1 MDALSVRNRGK
12 RAAPKRKGAEP
23 FNVGPSIGLA
33 STGKPGEFRL
43 NMNQIEA
50 IQQLY
55 TSSPA
60 IAAAR
65 SVLRGQLLGGGIVL
79 RRGGEDVTLKP
90 EFQRYLSSKWLGFA
104 GDVLD
109 SFLCWGL
116 CVVAYDEDLDL
127 KRQAQRVATK
137 GSKPEPVMAPMV
149 PPRECIEIAFRQTG
163 KMGYTRQ
170 YIVYNTAGPVHV
182 TKVDED
188 ARVFIR
194 QQPDAVGNVISPMAT
209 VFEMG
214 AQIQALNELALTAEI
229 TLARPRI
236 WTQERLKK
244 DGQQV
249 ETQNLFFD
257 SESRQIQTDLDNSEN
272 AEQTRSLAMQT
283 QLIQIINRLQQSK
296 TDNPNGF
303 DHIRGSF
310 SGKGVASGSTS
321 HVPPE
326 VAPSVF
332 NIPKNQ
338 EVAPSA
344 GMLPQARGDLE
355 QLSRLSIELFGS
367 AFGVPS
373 DLLFSGKFA
382 SKSTAQC
389 VPALATPPQH
399 TTRSHRLFPQAVAP
413 QLHGDVA
420 GQGHFG
426 GADGGVPRPVWRGG
440 GRHDA
445 RADHGAACG
454 VRRSASVVPGRP
466 LPGGGGGAERAA
478 RHRRDEG
485 PDRRRGQAGGQGA
498 RSVAPERAKHRR
510 RREDVEGS

>member
-12 RAAPKRKGAEP
+12 RVASKRKGAEP

-43 NMNQIEA
+43 NMNQMEA

-137 GSKPEPVMAPMV
+137 GAKPEPVLAPMV

-163 KMGYTRQ
+163 KMGYTRS
-170 YIVYNTAGPVHV
+170 YIVYNMAGPVHV
-182 TKVDED
+182 TKTDDD

-236 WTQERLKK
+236 WTQERVKK

-257 SESRQIQTDLDNSEN
+257 SESRQIQTDLDNDGN

-283 QLIQIINRLQQSK
+283 QLVALINRLQQSK

-303 DHIRGSF
+303 DHVRGSF

-332 NIPKNQ
+332 NVPK
-338 EVAPSA
+338 VSPSFTST
-344 GMLPQARGDLE
+344 LPT
-355 QLSRLSIELFGS
+355 
-367 AFGVPS
+367 PHN
-373 DLLFSGKFA
+373 FSP
-382 SKSTAQC
+382 
-389 VPALATPPQH
+389 VPAPPAES
-399 TTRSHRLFPQAVAP
+399 RSGAVCGHAP
-413 QLHGDVA
+413 A
-420 GQGHFG
+420 G
-426 GADGGVPRPVWRGG
+426 ARRP
-440 GRHDA
+440 
-445 RADHGAACG
+445 
-454 VRRSASVVPGRP
+454 
-466 LPGGGGGAERAA
+466 RAA
-478 RHRRDEG
+478 DAAV
-485 PDRRRGQAGGQGA
+485 DRALWQRLWGA
-498 RSVAPERAKHRR
+498 L
-510 RREDVEGS
+510 

>member
-33 STGKPGEFRL
+33 STGKPGEFKL

-137 GSKPEPVMAPMV
+137 GSKPEPVLAPMV

-170 YIVYNTAGPVHV
+170 YIVYNMAGPVHV
-182 TKVDED
+182 TKTDDD

-236 WTQERLKK
+236 WTQERVKK

-257 SESRQIQTDLDNSEN
+257 SESRQIQTDLDNEGN

-283 QLIQIINRLQQSK
+283 QLVGIINKLQQAK

-332 NIPKNQ
+332 NVPK
-338 EVAPSA
+338 VSHLLKPTPS
-344 GMLPQARGDLE
+344 LPFSQPHTSPFYVHHLE
-355 QLSRLSIELFGS
+355 LCHSMILAKILDQLNEQWRRQF
-367 AFGVPS
+367 
-373 DLLFSGKFA
+373 
-382 SKSTAQC
+382 C
-389 VPALATPPQH
+389 
-399 TTRSHRLFPQAVAP
+399 TTSSCFP
-413 QLHGDVA
+413 
-420 GQGHFG
+420 
-426 GADGGVPRPVWRGG
+426 
-440 GRHDA
+440 
-445 RADHGAACG
+445 CT
-454 VRRSASVVPGRP
+454 ASVSGLPLTSIFLHLLHLRDCTKQLQSYVQRP
-466 LPGGGGGAERAA
+466 KPCRNSPSSSA
-478 RHRRDEG
+478 
-485 PDRRRGQAGGQGA
+485 Q
-498 RSVAPERAKHRR
+498 
-510 RREDVEGS
+510 

>member
-12 RAAPKRKGAEP
+12 RVASKRKGAEP

-33 STGKPGEFRL
+33 STGKPGEFKL
-43 NMNQIEA
+43 NHGMMEA

-127 KRQAQRVATK
+127 KRQAQRVAAK
-137 GSKPEPVMAPMV
+137 GAKPEPVLAPMV

-163 KMGYTRQ
+163 KMGYSRQ
-170 YIVYNTAGPVHV
+170 YIVYCMAGPVHV
-182 TKVDED
+182 TKTDDD

-194 QQPDAVGNVISPMAT
+194 QQPDAMGNVISPMAT

-236 WTQERLKK
+236 WTQERVKK

-257 SESRQIQTDLDNSEN
+257 SESRQIQTDLDNTDN
-272 AEQTRSLAMQT
+272 AQQTRTLAMQT

-303 DHIRGSF
+303 DHVRGSF

-332 NIPKNQ
+332 NVPKVSLSSTFTLPTPHNFSP
-338 EVAPSA
+338 VPAPPAESRSGAGGGHASA
-344 GMLPQARGDLE
+344 GPRG
-355 QLSRLSIELFGS
+355 
-367 AFGVPS
+367 P
-373 DLLFSGKFA
+373 
-382 SKSTAQC
+382 
-389 VPALATPPQH
+389 
-399 TTRSHRLFPQAVAP
+399 
-413 QLHGDVA
+413 
-420 GQGHFG
+420 
-426 GADGGVPRPVWRGG
+426 
-440 GRHDA
+440 
-445 RADHGAACG
+445 GAADAA
-454 VRRSASVVPGRP
+454 VDRALWERLWR
-466 LPGGGGGAERAA
+466 AE
-478 RHRRDEG
+478 
-485 PDRRRGQAGGQGA
+485 
-498 RSVAPERAKHRR
+498 
-510 RREDVEGS
+510 

>member
-33 STGKPGEFRL
+33 STGKPGEFKL

-137 GSKPEPVMAPMV
+137 GSKPEPVLAPMV

-163 KMGYTRQ
+163 KMGYTRT
-170 YIVYNTAGPVHV
+170 YIVYNLAGPVHV

-194 QQPDAVGNVISPMAT
+194 QQPDAVGNVVSPMAT

-257 SESRQIQTDLDNSEN
+257 SESRQIQTDLDNSDN

-283 QLIQIINRLQQSK
+283 QLVGIINKLQQAK

-332 NIPKNQ
+332 NVPK
-338 EVAPSA
+338 VSLSFTPT
-344 GMLPQARGDLE
+344 LPT
-355 QLSRLSIELFGS
+355 
-367 AFGVPS
+367 PHN
-373 DLLFSGKFA
+373 FSP
-382 SKSTAQC
+382 
-389 VPALATPPQH
+389 VPAPPAESRSGAVGGHASPGPRRPRAAVAAFDRAVWQRLWRALRPPLLWKIRVQVDGAVRARPCNPTPAYDSLTPPFPAGC
-399 TTRSHRLFPQAVAP
+399 RSST
-413 QLHGDVA
+413 
-420 GQGHFG
+420 
-426 GADGGVPRPVWRGG
+426 PR
-440 GRHDA
+440 
-445 RADHGAACG
+445 
-454 VRRSASVVPGRP
+454 
-466 LPGGGGGAERAA
+466 
-478 RHRRDEG
+478 
-485 PDRRRGQAGGQGA
+485 
-498 RSVAPERAKHRR
+498 
-510 RREDVEGS
+510 

>member
-12 RAAPKRKGAEP
+12 RVASKRKGAEP

-43 NMNQIEA
+43 NMNQMEA

-90 EFQRYLSSKWLGFA
+90 EFQRYLSSKWLAFA

-137 GSKPEPVMAPMV
+137 GAKPEPVLAPMV

-170 YIVYNTAGPVHV
+170 FIVYCMAGPVHV
-182 TKVDED
+182 TKTDDD

-236 WTQERLKK
+236 WTQERVKK

-257 SESRQIQTDLDNSEN
+257 SESRQIQTDLDNSGN

-283 QLIQIINRLQQSK
+283 QLVALINRLQQSK

-303 DHIRGSF
+303 DHVRGSF

-332 NIPKNQ
+332 NVPKVSPSFTSTLPTPHNFSP
-338 EVAPSA
+338 VPAPPAESRSGAVGGHAPA
-344 GMLPQARGDLE
+344 GARRPGAADAAVDRAVWQRLWRALRHLVQWCGPTAAPHPSPSRVTSNPQLHR
-355 QLSRLSIELFGS
+355 I
-367 AFGVPS
+367 
-373 DLLFSGKFA
+373 FSGRFA

-389 VPALATPPQH
+389 VPALATPPRH
-399 TTRSHRLFPQAVAP
+399 TTRSCHPFPQAVAP

-420 GQGHFG
+420 GQGHLG
-426 GADGGVPRPVWRGG
+426 GADG
-440 GRHDA
+440 
-445 RADHGAACG
+445 
-454 VRRSASVVPGRP
+454 S
-466 LPGGGGGAERAA
+466 LF
-478 RHRRDEG
+478 
-485 PDRRRGQAGGQGA
+485 
-498 RSVAPERAKHRR
+498 
-510 RREDVEGS
+510 